1 MPNDKNEVTVLKKE
15 NFPSN
20 SHTVK
25 REEAEE
31 KEREQKGHVT
41 KPVVQAGVTQKKRS
55 LGKRFAETFLGEDVD
70 SVGSYILL
78 DVLIPA
84 VRDTIVNIV
93 QSGIEMLIYGDS
105 RGGVRRNEHRS
116 YYNYST
122 SYRSNTRDRNRDYSY
137 RNRRSNSIEDIVC
150 EEKRDADEVI
160 DQLLDLIDRYG
171 QASVADLYDL
181 VGIPSSSTDWNWGWF
196 NLSTATTRRVSGGYL
211 IDLPKPQPLD

>member
-15 NFPSN
+15 QFPAN
-20 SHTVK
+20 SHASK
-25 REEAEE
+25 QEKAEE
-31 KEREQKGHVT
+31 ERKGHVS

-55 LGKRFAETFLGEDVD
+55 FGKRFAETFLGEDVD

-84 VRDTIVNIV
+84 IRDTIVNIV

-122 SYRSNTRDRNRDYSY
+122 SYRSNSRDRDRAASY

-181 VGIPSSSTDWNWGWF
+181 VGITSSSTDWNWGWF
-196 NLSTATTRRVSGGYL
+196 NLSSATTRRVSGGYL

>member
-1 MPNDKNEVTVLKKE
+1 MPNEKNEVTVLKKE
-15 NFPSN
+15 NFPAN
-20 SHTVK
+20 SHASK
-25 REEAEE
+25 QEKADEE
-31 KEREQKGHVT
+31 KRGHVN
-41 KPVVQAGVTQKKRS
+41 KPVVQAGVKQQKRS

-93 QSGIEMLIYGDS
+93 QSGIEMLIYGDTRGV
-105 RGGVRRNEHRS
+105 RGGRNEHRS

-122 SYRSNTRDRNRDYSY
+122 SYRSGVRDRDRAASY
-137 RNRRSNSIEDIVC
+137 RSRRSNSIEDIVC

-181 VGIPSSSTDWNWGWF
+181 VGITSSSTDWNWGWF